1 MKDTLHFKA
10 LTQKNCYAVSSLTED
25 TLFVDWSLRRKK
37 SHLLHRLF
45 LSNRRSDRGKAPFR

>member
-25 TLFVDWSLRRKK
+25 TLFVDIETTG
-37 SHLLHRLF
+37 
-45 LSNRRSDRGKAPFR
+45 LSAEKITFIASVVPI